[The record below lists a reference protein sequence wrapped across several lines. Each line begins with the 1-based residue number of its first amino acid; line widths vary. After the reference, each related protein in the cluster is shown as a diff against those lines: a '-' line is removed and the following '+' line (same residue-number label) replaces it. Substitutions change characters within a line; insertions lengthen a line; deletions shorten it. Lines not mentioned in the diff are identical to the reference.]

1 MWLAAILLVFSVP
14 QNGNTAEE
22 QHFAA
27 ITSIVTAENSSLS
40 KALPSAPEPKVKADE
55 VAATGSDA
63 GVSATAIPAPVLPVM
78 PAKPVVE
85 PRYAP
90 LSISPARAFIAR
102 PYETRT
108 QRKIWYALSFTGS
121 GLAAA
126 DAWST
131 RRAITQGY
139 GVEGNP
145 MLRPFSDSGALY
157 GATQVSPLVM
167 DFIGK
172 RMMVSQNRILRKMW
186 WLPQAAGSG
195 VSTFAVVHNVRLVP

>member
-22 QHFAA
+22 QHSAA
-27 ITSIVTAENSSLS
+27 IVSSVSAENSSLS
-40 KALPSAPEPKVKADE
+40 KPLPSAPEPKVADD
-55 VAATGSDA
+55 VTAPGTDAA
-63 GVSATAIPAPVLPVM
+63 VSMAAIPAPVLPVM
-78 PAKPVVE
+78 PAKPAME

-90 LSISPARAFIAR
+90 LSISPEKAFIAR

-131 RRAITQGY
+131 RRVISQGY

-145 MLRPFSDSGALY
+145 MLRPFSHSGALY

-172 RMMVSQNRILRKMW
+172 RMMVSQHRMLRKMW

-195 VSTFAVVHNVRLVP
+195 VSTFAVVHNVQLVP

>member
-22 QHFAA
+22 QHSAA
-27 ITSIVTAENSSLS
+27 IVSSVPAENSSLS
-40 KALPSAPEPKVKADE
+40 KPLPSAPDPKVKADD
-55 VAATGSDA
+55 VTAAGTDA
-63 GVSATAIPAPVLPVM
+63 GVSAVAIPAPVLVM
-78 PAKPVVE
+78 PAKSAVE
-85 PRYAP
+85 PGYAP
-90 LSISPARAFIAR
+90 LSISPARAFIGR

-131 RRAITQGY
+131 RRAISQGY

-145 MLRPFSDSGALY
+145 MLRPFSHSGALY

-172 RMMVSQNRILRKMW
+172 RMMVSQHRMLRKIW

-195 VSTFAVVHNVRLVP
+195 VSTFAVVHNVELVP

>member
-1 MWLAAILLVFSVP
+1 
-14 QNGNTAEE
+14 
-22 QHFAA
+22 
-27 ITSIVTAENSSLS
+27 
-40 KALPSAPEPKVKADE
+40 LPSAPEPKVKADD
-55 VAATGSDA
+55 VAATGTDTGA
-63 GVSATAIPAPVLPVM
+63 SAEAIPAPLLPVM
-78 PAKPVVE
+78 PGKPVIE

-90 LSISPARAFIAR
+90 LSISPEKAFIAR
-102 PYETRT
+102 PYQTRT

-145 MLRPFSDSGALY
+145 MLRPFSHSRALY

-172 RMMVSQNRILRKMW
+172 RMMVSQNRILRTMW

-195 VSTFAVVHNVRLVP
+195 VSTFAVVHNVQLVP